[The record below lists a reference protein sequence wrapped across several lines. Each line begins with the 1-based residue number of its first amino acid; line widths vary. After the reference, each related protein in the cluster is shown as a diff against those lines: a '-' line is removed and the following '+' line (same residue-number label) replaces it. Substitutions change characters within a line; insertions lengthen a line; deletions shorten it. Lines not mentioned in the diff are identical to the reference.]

1 MEYVTQV
8 EKMLDIL
15 SFLLSKIPPD
25 FDGETSWCTNTLHA
39 FINEFQQQSKSKK
52 EKIDD
57 GLEGW
62 VFEDLNVDE
71 EPNASAGYERHH
83 QDKEIQNVTARLDT
97 LEENLMM
104 SVSDENYSK
113 STSDLEPKRPFKRK
127 SKIKNQNRNRREI

>member
-1 MEYVTQV
+1 
-8 EKMLDIL
+8 MLDIL
-15 SFLLSKIPPD
+15 SFLLPKIPPD

-104 SVSDENYSK
+104 SVSDENHYE
-113 STSDLEPKRPFKRK
+113 STSDLESKRPFKRK
-127 SKIKNQNRNRREI
+127 SIITRQSILCSDSMTKYVLL